1 MGRDCVGETDE
12 GGGAQWSAQDPTFPH
27 PPPRQP
33 PDYSHR
39 FHLSPHS
46 GPQSFFLL
54 SSPRT
59 PAQTPNF
66 FPRFHFRS
74 QVNSPRHP
82 QSALH
87 VVPRASSVVAP
98 TVLASTPPLFPLA
111 SHQSCCR
118 SRRQIPSLPP
128 RDAPDETGHPSP
140 AAAKSVSFEMQGH
153 RLSVSPPFSLRQAT
167 VAPPSTISRRGTARR

>member
-12 GGGAQWSAQDPTFPH
+12 GGGAQWRAQDPTFPH

-46 GPQSFFLL
+46 GPQSFFLR

-66 FPRFHFRS
+66 FPQFPFRP

-82 QSALH
+82 QSPLH

-98 TVLASTPPLFPLA
+98 TVLASTPPLSPLA
-111 SHQSCCR
+111 RHHPTCPPSHPP
-118 SRRQIPSLPP
+118 PSLPP
-128 RDAPDETGHPSP
+128 R
-140 AAAKSVSFEMQGH
+140 
-153 RLSVSPPFSLRQAT
+153 PP
-167 VAPPSTISRRGTARR
+167 P